1 MADAAVEHSR
11 DDSMTEAQREA
22 HKRLMQILP
31 VRTIAEEVENWAEE
45 NRPLSEEELVYLLQG
60 EA

>member
-1 MADAAVEHSR
+1 
-11 DDSMTEAQREA
+11 MTEAQREA

-31 VRTIAEEVENWAEE
+31 VRTIAEEIDNWPESD
-45 NRPLSEEELVYLLQG
+45 RPLSEEELVYLLQG

>member
-1 MADAAVEHSR
+1 
-11 DDSMTEAQREA
+11 MTEAQREA

-31 VRTIAEEVENWAEE
+31 VRTIAEEVENWAESE
-45 NRPLSEEELVYLLQG
+45 RPLSEEELVYLLQG